1 MLYKKYHRNF
11 VRQFRY
17 GTKIK
22 VHLDNSDITT
32 VLRDPHVDLYHP
44 SWILIEDDFMIRK
57 LIRMNGK
64 LREDIEIIGE

>member
-11 VRQFRY
+11 IRKFRY

-22 VHLDNSDITT
+22 VHFDNSCTTT
-32 VLRDPHVDLYHP
+32 VLRDPYIDSYHS

-57 LIRMNGK
+57 LILKNGR
-64 LREDIEIIGE
+64 LREDIEIIDK